1 MKSNITQ
8 LRAEIESDRNDRW
21 KADNDRNQ
29 WAADLRAAV
38 VKSDASVDSKINTHL
53 ERLHSKL
60 MMDKME
66 TMRYIE
72 EHRELIAG
80 SDFKRVSSQ
89 MAEFSR
95 INDHLLALER
105 WMHTEFGHIKRIF
118 QWITTDVDGRFHALV
133 AEMMNG
139 MKHWNVALMNQEEDT
154 QIRIQDLHDAVLDI
168 AQLIQRKMFALEEV
182 VPLEVKARQYN
193 DEKLRKRFESSLK
206 SLSRTMEASR
216 DEGSMGSQVQ
226 SLSSRMKNLENAQ
239 RLMLEEAHTKQECTE
254 ESMQCYLRGIEDK
267 LQENIAAAVV
277 SIDNSRADAE
287 SAASLPIATDSTQ
300 NEQVLA
306 LKSLHHPTT
315 ELESAPTEASS
326 KPEVKIEMLLGVARS
341 EWTLFFTTQTCV
353 EFAKLSHLLME
364 EWMSRHNELT
374 AHVSRI
380 EREHTA
386 TIAGLQDW
394 MTGHAEECRQCYD
407 FLSWSIETMQTQST
421 VKQALTAVVDQIA
434 GGSLYQEDKP
444 IWSSR
449 SQLPSVEPLELAD
462 DGQREDIV
470 TIAGFT
476 QESRDS
482 S

>member
-38 VKSDASVDSKINTHL
+38 VKSDASVDSKINSHL

-105 WMHTEFGHIKRIF
+105 WTNTEFGHIKRIF
-118 QWITTDVDGRFHALV
+118 QWITTDIDSRFQALV

-139 MKHWNVALMNQEEDT
+139 MKHWNIALTSQEEDT
-154 QIRIQDLHDAVLDI
+154 HNRIQDLHDAILEI
-168 AQLIQRKMFALEEV
+168 SQLTQRKLFALEEV
-182 VPLEVKARQYN
+182 VPLEVKARQQN
-193 DEKLRKRFESSLK
+193 DEKLRKRFESALK
-206 SLSRTMEASR
+206 SLSRAMEASR
-216 DEGSMGSQVQ
+216 DEGGTGSLVQ
-226 SLSSRMKNLENAQ
+226 SLTSRMKNLENAQ
-239 RLMLEEAHTKQECTE
+239 RLMLEEAHTKQERAE
-254 ESMQCYLRGIEDK
+254 ESLQCFLRGIEDK
-267 LQENIAAAVV
+267 LQERIAAAVV
-277 SIDNSRADAE
+277 SIGNSRTDTG
-287 SAASLPIATDSTQ
+287 SAASSRQIAADSTL

-306 LKSLHHPTT
+306 LMHEPQ
-315 ELESAPTEASS
+315 LESAPTETSSTPEAS
-326 KPEVKIEMLLGVARS
+326 IEMFLEAARS
-341 EWTLFFTTQTCV
+341 EWTLFFTAQTCV
-353 EFAKLSHLLME
+353 EFAKLLHPLIE
-364 EWMSRHNELT
+364 EWMARHNELA

-380 EREHTA
+380 EHEHTA
-386 TIAGLQDW
+386 TIAGLQGW

-407 FLSWSIETMQTQST
+407 FLNWSIEAMQTQST
-421 VKQALTAVVDQIA
+421 VKQVLTAVVDQIA
-434 GGSLYQEDKP
+434 DCGSVYQEDKP
-444 IWSSR
+444 TSPP
-449 SQLPSVEPLELAD
+449 QMPLLEPLGSHG
-462 DGQREDIV
+462 DGQTEDIV
-470 TIAGFT
+470 TIAGF
-476 QESRDS
+476 QDSRADS
-482 S
+482 SC